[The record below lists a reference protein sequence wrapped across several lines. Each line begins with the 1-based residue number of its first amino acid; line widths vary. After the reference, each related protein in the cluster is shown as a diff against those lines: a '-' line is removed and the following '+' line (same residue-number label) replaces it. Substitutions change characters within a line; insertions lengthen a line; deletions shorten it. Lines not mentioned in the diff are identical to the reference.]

1 VTILVLGS
9 GAREHAMLAALAA
22 SPGVRL
28 HCAPGNAGTSAI
40 ATSHALDLTDPDAAL
55 VLART
60 LDTALTVVGPE
71 LPLSVGVVDRFEQ
84 AGLPIV
90 GPTAAAARLET
101 SKGWAKEFMAR
112 HGVPTA
118 RFIVSDREER
128 ALAVARSGE
137 LGWPLVV
144 KADGLAA
151 GKGVVL
157 APDAAEAEAA
167 IRDMMSHRRFGDA
180 GAHVVLE
187 ECLTGPEVSF
197 FVLTD
202 GERAMDLGTAQDHKR
217 VFDDDRGPNTGGMGA
232 FSPSPLVDEALSAR
246 VTAEIVRPVIDGM
259 RAEGYPY
266 RGFLYC
272 GLMLTPRG
280 PMVIEFNARLGDPE
294 TQVLLP
300 LGEPL
305 LPLLQLVA
313 AGKLESRAVLGHGR
327 RRVGVVVASGG
338 YPGDFATGKPIT
350 GLEAAASL
358 DGVRVFH
365 AGTKTLGGRI
375 VTAGGRVLTVVGEG
389 ATFHDAMSRAYAGVD
404 RIRFDGAFARSDI
417 GKKALT

>member
-9 GAREHAMLAALAA
+9 GAREHAILAAIAGP
-22 SPGVRL
+22 SSTL
-28 HCAPGNAGTSAI
+28 HCAPGNAGTSAL
-40 ATSHALDLTDPDAAL
+40 ATNHPIDLADPEATLA
-55 VLART
+55 LART
-60 LDTALTVVGPE
+60 LDTDLTVVGPE
-71 LPLSVGVVDRFEQ
+71 LPLSVGVVDRFMA
-84 AGLPIV
+84 AGAPIV

-101 SKGWAKEFMAR
+101 SKAWAKEFMAR
-112 HGVPTA
+112 HRVPTA
-118 RFIVSDREER
+118 RFVVATREED
-128 ALAVARSGE
+128 ALQVARSGE

-157 APDAAEAEAA
+157 ASDAREAETT
-167 IRDMMSHRRFGDA
+167 IRDMMSLGRFGSA
-180 GAHVVLE
+180 GTVVVLE

-202 GERAMDLGTAQDHKR
+202 GEHSMELGTAQDHKR

-232 FSPSPLVDEALSAR
+232 FSPSSLVDVAQAAR
-246 VTAEIVRPVIDGM
+246 IKREIVGPVIDGM
-259 RAEGYPY
+259 RAEGHPY

-272 GLMLTPRG
+272 GLMITSRG

-305 LPLLQLVA
+305 LPLLQAVTTGTLPSRSAIVA
-313 AGKLESRAVLGHGR
+313 GR
-327 RRVGVVVASGG
+327 KRVGVVVASGG
-338 YPGDFATGKPIT
+338 YPGEFESGKRID
-350 GLEAAASL
+350 GLELAASV

-365 AGTKTLGGRI
+365 AGTKVAGDR
-375 VTAGGRVLTVVGEG
+375 VVSAGGRVLTVVGEG
-389 ATFHDAMSRAYAGVD
+389 ETFESAMSRAYKGVD

-417 GKKALT
+417 GKKALQ